1 MNLPTL
7 IAGSVV
13 MLVILS
19 IVIGQIRGR
28 KKGKCACSYSG
39 SCAGCSMCSSCYPQ
53 KQVSDRIL

>member
-19 IVIGQIRGR
+19 IVMGQIRAR
-28 KKGKCACSYSG
+28 KKGKSACSCSG
-39 SCAGCSMCSSCYPQ
+39 SCAGCSMCDSCHPQ
-53 KQVSDRIL
+53 KQASDRIL